1 MKHILSYQLFEKKKF
16 VKPKEATPQ
25 ELKKRWDKKRDS
37 IKELQKNISKLRN
50 KVTSD
55 MSSSDEKTQIIAT
68 IIRIIEK
75 TGERVGNEE
84 SKLEGHFGITNLRK
98 KHISVSG
105 SKITLKYV
113 GKSGMKH
120 DVTITDAKA
129 ASNLKKLM
137 RRDSNEVFVTE
148 DGLSIKA
155 PQVNSYLSD
164 FNITSKDLRGFKVN
178 KLMSEK
184 LRKIK
189 KPETDAEIKKVF
201 NEVLR
206 EVAEEIGHTP
216 GICRKNY
223 LLPEIEQA
231 FYGGRKVQK
240 I

>member
-1 MKHILSYQLFEKKKF
+1 MKHILSYQLFEKKF
-16 VKPKEATPQ
+16 IKPKEATPQ

-75 TGERVGNEE
+75 TGERVGNEQ
-84 SKLEGHFGITNLRK
+84 SKLDGHFGITNLRK
-98 KHISVSG
+98 KHIKING
-105 SKITLKYV
+105 SSITLNYV

-129 ASNLKKLM
+129 ASILKKLM
-137 RRDSNEVFVTE
+137 KRDSNEVFVTE

-155 PQVNSYLSD
+155 PQVNSYLAD
-164 FNITSKDLRGFKVN
+164 FNITAKDLRGYKCN
-178 KLMSEK
+178 KLMTEK

-206 EVAEEIGHTP
+206 EVAEIIGHTP
-216 GICRKNY
+216 GILRKNY
-223 LLPEIEQA
+223 LLPEIEED
-231 FYGGRKVQK
+231 FYGGKKVQK

>member
-1 MKHILSYQLFEKKKF
+1 
-16 VKPKEATPQ
+16 
-25 ELKKRWDKKRDS
+25 
-37 IKELQKNISKLRN
+37 
-50 KVTSD
+50 
-55 MSSSDEKTQIIAT
+55 
-68 IIRIIEK
+68 
-75 TGERVGNEE
+75 
-84 SKLEGHFGITNLRK
+84 
-98 KHISVSG
+98 
-105 SKITLKYV
+105 
-113 GKSGMKH
+113 
-120 DVTITDAKA
+120 
-129 ASNLKKLM
+129 M